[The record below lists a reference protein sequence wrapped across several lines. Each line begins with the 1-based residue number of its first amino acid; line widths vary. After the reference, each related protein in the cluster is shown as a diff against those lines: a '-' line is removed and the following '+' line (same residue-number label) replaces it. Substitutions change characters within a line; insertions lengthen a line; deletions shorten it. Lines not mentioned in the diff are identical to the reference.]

1 MNEWVL
7 PLAVGAATGV
17 LSGFGVGGGTLLLVY
32 MTAFAGVDQH
42 LAQGINL
49 LYFLPAG
56 LMALPAHVKNGY
68 IEKPVLLPA
77 IGAGLVCAALAAWA
91 ATAMEVGLLRKF
103 FGAFLIVVGL
113 MELFGRT
120 KE

>member
-1 MNEWVL
+1 MAEGVRALTGSN
-7 PLAVGAATGV
+7 LAVSVTGV
-17 LSGFGVGGGTLLLVY
+17 
-32 MTAFAGVDQH
+32 AGPGPDDDGH
-42 LAQGINL
+42 
-49 LYFLPAG
+49 P
-56 LMALPAHVKNGY
+56 
-68 IEKPVLLPA
+68 E
-77 IGAGLVCAALAAWA
+77 GLVCAALAAWA